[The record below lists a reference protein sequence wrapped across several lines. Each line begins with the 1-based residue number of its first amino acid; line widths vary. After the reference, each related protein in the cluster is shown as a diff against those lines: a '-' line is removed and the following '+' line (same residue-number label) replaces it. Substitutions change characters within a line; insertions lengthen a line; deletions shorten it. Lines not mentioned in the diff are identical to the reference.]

1 MEIDVLQAVILT
13 PIGGYRVIGGGVVHL
28 QAFDMQ
34 VTAVKCSVKCTLD
47 RCHIVTTQG
56 TVCNVHHFTGAAVVR
71 IAGIGVIDFYGNDID
86 RDCIITDLYLVDGSQ
101 GYCTASFLRR
111 IVRIK

>member
-1 MEIDVLQAVILT
+1 M
-13 PIGGYRVIGGGVVHL
+13 IGGGVVHL

-86 RDCIITDLYLVDGSQ
+86 RDCIITDLYFVDGSQ